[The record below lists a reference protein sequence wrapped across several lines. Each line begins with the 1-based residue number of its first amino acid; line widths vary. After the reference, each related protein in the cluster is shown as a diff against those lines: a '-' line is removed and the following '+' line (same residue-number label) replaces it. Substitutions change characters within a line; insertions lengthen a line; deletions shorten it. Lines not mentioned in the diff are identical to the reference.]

1 MLVYYTRTNDVYV
14 RETSEMTKRTIHVVL
29 LAALLTGCS
38 TLQNVPQASAPSSA
52 AAAVTSEP
60 RVAAA
65 VTVAPQP
72 ASPSTSAEGARSSP
86 PPTPTPAP
94 VASDAPTTS
103 APQAAPSSEHT
114 ITISSPTA
122 DALITSPVVVVG
134 DANFWLWEGTLSGAI
149 KDASGTVLGI
159 APLQVQSPGAP
170 QGGPFNGQ
178 IEFDAPL
185 AEQTGTLE
193 VREES
198 AKDGTIVVR
207 QAVPV
212 RLAAAQDGGVQ
223 LDAPSFAQDVTLPLH
238 VALRV
243 RPPRTGLVA
252 RLVYSNGVVLEQ
264 PVTVVTGNDGV
275 GYGVLNLQWN
285 TESAPPTT
293 EPGAATLQI
302 VDTDGAV
309 QTEAALNM
317 LPPSATQPVR
327 VAWRVGDE
335 IVEFEQRVP
344 QTQAI
349 GTAALNAL
357 LDGPAAG
364 NAAGAETALPSV
376 QEIVTFAGR
385 DETWGYRVRLLDL
398 VIENGV
404 ATANFGQ
411 ELRAYGGDPARASA
425 IREQIERTLL
435 QFSSVQ
441 RVVIQIDGD
450 ANALQP

>member
-1 MLVYYTRTNDVYV
+1 MLVYYTRTNYAHV
-14 RETSEMTKRTIHVVL
+14 RETSEMIKRTIHVVL
-29 LAALLTGCS
+29 LAVLLGGCS
-38 TLQNVPQASAPSSA
+38 TTQNAPQAAAPSSA
-52 AAAVTSEP
+52 TVSATPEP

-65 VTVAPQP
+65 VAVAPEP
-72 ASPSTSAEGARSSP
+72 ASPSTSVEPAPSSP
-86 PPTPTPAP
+86 PPTPAP
-94 VASDAPTTS
+94 SASDVPATS
-103 APQAAPSSEHT
+103 ATQAAPSGEHT
-114 ITISSPTA
+114 LAISGPTA
-122 DALITSPVVVVG
+122 DALITSPVPVTG
-134 DANFWLWEGTLSGAI
+134 DASFWPFEGTLSGVI

-159 APLQVQSPGAP
+159 APLPIQSPGAP
-170 QGGPFNGQ
+170 QGGPFSGQ
-178 IEFDAPL
+178 IPFDAPL

-207 QAVPV
+207 QSLPV
-212 RLAAAQDGGVQ
+212 RLAARQAGGVQ

-243 RPPRTGLVA
+243 SPPRTDLVA
-252 RLVYSNGVVLEQ
+252 RLRYSNGVVLEQ
-264 PVTVVTGNDGV
+264 SIPVVVGSDGV

-302 VDTDGAV
+302 VQADGAV
-309 QTEAALNM
+309 QTEATVNV
-317 LPPSATQPVR
+317 LPPSATQPVQ
-327 VAWRVGDE
+327 VAWRAGDQ
-335 IVEFEQRVP
+335 IIEFTQRVP

-349 GTAALNAL
+349 GAAALNAL

-364 NAAGAETALPSV
+364 NLAGAQTALPSV
-376 QEIVTFAGR
+376 EEIVTFAGR

-411 ELRAYGGDPARASA
+411 ELLAYGGDAARAQQ

-435 QFSSVQ
+435 QFPSVQ
-441 RVVIQIDGD
+441 RVVILVDGD